1 MSVKEQVLRR
11 KIEKKRKAAL
21 RFLNTQGGIDN
32 YFHYVENRPTTEQFL
47 DMATVAFYGPVLQDS
62 NIYDPIGA
70 GGKEFFVEYFLDALV
85 RVKNN
90 YNKGLRI
97 NSISLT
103 EEGVSE
109 ALLLTTQSEY
119 WLNMGVMF
127 VFDLNI
133 IEHVDK
139 LNPSDFDCVDNYYF
153 VERDTQAVALRV
165 LVTRSQVGVHK
176 LFSWFG
182 EEKGW
187 DIAQNLKPEW
197 LTSPFK
203 REGFATEYIV
213 LFTTPDRVDKFEEY
227 ERQKH
232 NVKSHE
238 RHLKSGKVVDI
249 RAHIRTNPL
258 KTLKSALNTEEVDYI
273 VYRVNDADGILRY
286 YGEGKESRPMH
297 VNSGVSHNFK
307 INEHFFLQGKME
319 VEVIKQHLSKQEA
332 LFIEKMFI
340 RNHTASKLWNIKD
353 YEPFVGLEGDPG

>member
-1 MSVKEQVLRR
+1 MSVKEQVLRK

-21 RFLNTQGGIDN
+21 QFLNAQGGIDN
-32 YFHYVENRPTTEQFL
+32 YFHYVENKPTAEQFI
-47 DMATVAFYGPVLQDS
+47 DMATVAFYGPVLGDR

-70 GGKEFFVEYFLDALV
+70 GGNEFFIEYFLDALN
-85 RVKNN
+85 RVKKN
-90 YNKGLRI
+90 YKKGSSM
-97 NSISLT
+97 NGISFT

-127 VFDLNI
+127 VFDLNL

-139 LNPSDFDCVDNYYF
+139 LKPGDFYSVDNYHY
-153 VERDTQAVALRV
+153 VEKDTNAVALKV
-165 LVTRSQVGVHK
+165 LVTRPQVEVNK

-187 DIAQNLKPEW
+187 NVEQELKPEW
-197 LTSPFK
+197 LASPLK
-203 REGFATEYIV
+203 RDGYATEYIV
-213 LFTTPDRVDKFEEY
+213 LFTTPDRIDKFEEY

-232 NVKSHE
+232 DVRAHE

-249 RAHIRTNPL
+249 RSHIRTNPL
-258 KTLKSALNTEEVDYI
+258 KTLKAALNTEEVDYI
-273 VYRVNDADGILRY
+273 VYRVKDVADIVRY

-297 VNSGVSHNFK
+297 VNSGVSHNYK
-307 INEHFFLQGKME
+307 INEHYFLKGKMT
-319 VEVIKQHLSKQEA
+319 VDIIKQHLSKQEA

-340 RNHTASKLWNIKD
+340 RNHTSSELWNIKD
-353 YEPFVGLEGDPG
+353 YEPLLRTEEDSS